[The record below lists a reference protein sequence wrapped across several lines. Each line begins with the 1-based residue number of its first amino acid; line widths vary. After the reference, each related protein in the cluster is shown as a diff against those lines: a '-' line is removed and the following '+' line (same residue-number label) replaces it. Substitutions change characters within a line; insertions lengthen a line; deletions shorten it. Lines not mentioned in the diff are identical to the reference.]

1 MRLLR
6 PWIIESIV
14 SLDLTLARWARSKS
28 LFLRFGADLA
38 FLHSALLFDL
48 ARLRA
53 QRVRTLGRWMMMR
66 TAVLTLLTALALVA
80 TPAGHAALISFH
92 TDLSGANEV
101 PPTGSPGIG
110 SVAVTVDDVANTI
123 HIDAN
128 FSGLMSPT
136 AVAHIHCCTPPGFN
150 QPVAVGP
157 GTLPGFPVGVT
168 SGTYDSTLNLLD
180 AGTYT
185 GGFITNFGGG
195 TVGGARDAII
205 QHLIAGETYFNIH
218 TTSSA
223 VARSAAN

>member
-1 MRLLR
+1 
-6 PWIIESIV
+6 
-14 SLDLTLARWARSKS
+14 
-28 LFLRFGADLA
+28 
-38 FLHSALLFDL
+38 
-48 ARLRA
+48 
-53 QRVRTLGRWMMMR
+53 MR

-80 TPAGHAALISFH
+80 TPAGHAALIPFH
-92 TDLSGANEV
+92 TVLSGANEV

-123 HIDAN
+123 HIVAN

-168 SGTYDSTLNLLD
+168 SGTYDSTLDLLA

-195 TVGGARDAII
+195 TVAGARDAII

-218 TTSSA
+218 SDLFGGGEIRGQLMLVPEPASLA
-223 VARSAAN
+223 LLGIALASLAAIRRRKQ